1 MKLKWTY
8 GTGVEQRSVG
18 IAVLALALVLSVASW
33 PERLVSWSA
42 AGDGAATANGRGDD
56 DLRLAESRD
65 AAEGTPLTIARARE
79 LLNWPAAAGT
89 CGLGLRIGMI
99 DSGVDTRNADLAG
112 ARIVTRDF
120 VTGAPP
126 AAGARH
132 GTDIARILVGADFG
146 MLQGA
151 QVFAANIFRESEGGE
166 RAKATDL
173 LRAMDWLMQQNVSV
187 INLSL
192 VTFKKSPVLDLAV
205 VRALSRGI
213 VVVAAAGNGGG
224 HASPAYPAA
233 IDGVVAVTAVDGAM
247 ELYRLANQGSY
258 VDLAAPGV
266 QLLFDA
272 TPRSGTSFAVPFVT
286 AELAVQ
292 ISRLPARDR
301 RRGAA
306 ATDALLANAR
316 DLGKRGWDA
325 KFGWGLAMA
334 GGACSGS

>member
-1 MKLKWTY
+1 MKLRHEKR
-8 GTGVEQRSVG
+8 TGSKRQRRGVG
-18 IAVLALALVLSVASW
+18 FPALALLLSLASW
-33 PERLVSWSA
+33 SMR
-42 AGDGAATANGRGDD
+42 GDAPTSVTPQFGDD

-65 AAEGTPLTIARARE
+65 VSQGTPVTIARARQ
-79 LLNWPAAAGT
+79 LLNWPAAGID
-89 CGLGLRIGMI
+89 CGPGLRIGMI
-99 DSGVDTRNADLAG
+99 DSGVDTRDADLAG

-120 VTGAPP
+120 VTGAAP

-146 MLQGA
+146 MLPDA
-151 QVFAANIFRESEGGE
+151 RVFAANIFREAKDGE

-173 LRAMDWLMQQNVSV
+173 LRAMDWLMQQDVSV

-192 VTFKKSPVLDLAV
+192 VTYKKSPVLELAIA
-205 VRALSRGI
+205 RAMARGI
-213 VVVAAAGNGGG
+213 VIVAAAGNGGG
-224 HASPAYPAA
+224 RASPAYPAA
-233 IDGVVAVTAVDGAM
+233 IDGVVAVTAVDSAM
-247 ELYRLANQGSY
+247 ELYRQANQGSY

-286 AELAVQ
+286 AEIAVR
-292 ISRLPARDR
+292 IAGLPLRDR
-301 RRGAA
+301 HSGAT
-306 ATDALLANAR
+306 ATDAVLANAL
-316 DLGKRGWDA
+316 DLGKQGWDA